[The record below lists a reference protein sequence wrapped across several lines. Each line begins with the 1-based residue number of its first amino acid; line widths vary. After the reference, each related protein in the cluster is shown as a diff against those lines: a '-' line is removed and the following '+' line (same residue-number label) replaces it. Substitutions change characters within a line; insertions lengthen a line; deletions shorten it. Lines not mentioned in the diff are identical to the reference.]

1 MNLRHLRYVVAV
13 AKEKS
18 ISRAAEKL
26 YMAAP
31 NLSRYIKALE
41 NELGVVLFVRKNDGI
56 SLTYEGMRFV
66 AEAEKLLQKAVE
78 LEGMFLNENQERG
91 QFSISVP
98 DTCYSLEA
106 FRHFLQQ
113 KQPYRE
119 LQYILTDTQDT
130 LQNVALGLFDFGIIR
145 YAQMHSELFEEYF
158 ASHNLQWKIL
168 SRFQYQ
174 ALLRADNPLAK
185 KETLYAKDLWDM
197 IVVARKDHMVANTSP
212 NSSMVNELPA
222 FMERH
227 IFVNDCLTQ
236 FEIIASLD
244 NAYTLTCPIPQSVL
258 DRYGFVLRD
267 YSDYDR
273 MHYDV
278 LVWTKDHE
286 KSMLA
291 TSFLACYEETVGYF
305 SEQENP
311 IKP

>member
-31 NLSRYIKALE
+31 NLSRYIKSLE
-41 NELGVVLFVRKNDGI
+41 DELGVAIFIRKNDGI

-66 AEAEKLLQKAVE
+66 AEAEYLLQKAIE
-78 LEGMFLNENQERG
+78 LENMFKDENQKHT
-91 QFSISVP
+91 QFSICVP
-98 DTCYSLEA
+98 DTSYSFEA
-106 FRHFLQQ
+106 FRLFLQQ
-113 KQPYRE
+113 QKKNYYE
-119 LQYILTDTQDT
+119 LQYVLADTQHT
-130 LQNVALGLFDFGIIR
+130 LQNVVSGLFDFGIIR
-145 YAQMHSELFEEYF
+145 YAQMYSELFEEYF

-236 FEIIASLD
+236 FETIATLD
-244 NAYTLTCPIPQSVL
+244 NAYTLTCPLPQTIL
-258 DRYGFVLRD
+258 DRYGFVQRKYLD
-267 YSDYDR
+267 FDR
-273 MHYDV
+273 MHYDM
-278 LVWTKDHE
+278 LFWKKDHE
-286 KSMLA
+286 KSHLA
-291 TSFLACYEETVGYF
+291 TLFLECHKKISGQF
-305 SEQENP
+305 SE
-311 IKP
+311 